1 MSRPYSAE
9 RPEFPP
15 AVPDPDADSA
25 TDAVSSV
32 RVADAVPSG
41 VALSSAAPS
50 SADPFPL
57 NLDALRTSTGF
68 GPLAGRSIVLIGLMG
83 AGKSTIGRRLAQRLG
98 LGFVDADAE
107 IERAAGC
114 SISDVFRMYGEGAFR
129 DGERRV
135 IRRLLDGPS
144 RVLATGGGA
153 FMNAET
159 RAVIRERAISVWLRC
174 PLDILVRR
182 VAGRSHRPLLN
193 NSRPRDVLERLIT
206 ERHPVYAEADIIV
219 QCGDDNVDN
228 STTRVIEALALN
240 HRPRRLPVALDRAFY
255 DVVIGAGLIERAGAL
270 LAPVLPQKRVVVVT
284 DATVAELW
292 LPPLLESLGDS
303 GFHVRTVVVPPG
315 EKSKS
320 LEEFGRVTD
329 AILEQG
335 VERRT
340 TIIALGGGIVGDLAG
355 FVAASTLRGLPFVQI
370 PTTLLSQVDSSVGGK
385 TGINT
390 RWGKNLIGAFHQPAA
405 VLADI
410 STLATLPAREIRAGY
425 AEIIKAGLIGDER
438 FFAWCEMHGATVL
451 SQEPEPLAEA
461 VERACAFKAA
471 VVTKDEFERSSEGG
485 RALLNLGHTFGHA
498 LEAELG
504 YDGRLLHGEAVSIGL
519 RLAFLLSV
527 RLGYCPQADL
537 DRLTRHLESTGMP
550 ARISDTG
557 EAFAADTLLRH
568 MTRDKKMHDGKLT
581 FILVRGIG
589 RAFTCRDVPEA
600 AVRAVLIEE
609 GCASDALQTPD
620 NGRPK

>member
-1 MSRPYSAE
+1 MSRPYPSE
-9 RPEFPP
+9 EPEYSP
-15 AVPDPDADSA
+15 ATPGIAATDSA
-25 TDAVSSV
+25 
-32 RVADAVPSG
+32 
-41 VALSSAAPS
+41 SARLPASEPGFS
-50 SADPFPL
+50 QTDPFPL
-57 NLDALRTSTGF
+57 NLDAVRACTGF
-68 GPLAGRSIVLIGLMG
+68 GPQAGRSIVLIGLMG

-114 SISDVFRMYGEGAFR
+114 SISDVFRMYGENAFR

-159 RAVIRERAISVWLRC
+159 RGLIRERAISVWLRC

-182 VAGRSHRPLLN
+182 VSGRGHRPLLN
-193 NSRPRDVLERLIT
+193 NTRPRDVLERLMVD
-206 ERHPVYAEADIIV
+206 RHPVYAEADIIV

-240 HRPRRLPVALDRAFY
+240 HRPRRLPIALDRTSY
-255 DVVIGAGLIERAGAL
+255 DVVIGAGLLERAGAL
-270 LAPVLPQKRVVVVT
+270 LAPVVPQKRAVVVT
-284 DATVAELW
+284 DSTVAGLYLERLQ
-292 LPPLLESLGDS
+292 ESLNDS
-303 GFHVRTVVVPPG
+303 GFLVHSVVVPPG

-320 LEEFGRVTD
+320 LEEFNRVTD

-355 FVAASTLRGLPFVQI
+355 FVAATVLRGLPFVQI

-390 RWGKNLIGAFHQPAA
+390 RWGKNLIGAFHQPVM

-410 STLATLPAREIRAGY
+410 STLATLPVREIRAGY
-425 AEIIKAGLIGDER
+425 AEIVKAGLLGDEAL
-438 FFAWCEMHGATVL
+438 FAWCEMHGAAVL
-451 SQEPEPLAEA
+451 SQEPEALAEA
-461 VERACAFKAA
+461 VEQACAFKAA
-471 VVTKDEFERSSEGG
+471 VVTKDEFEQSSEGG

-498 LEAELG
+498 LEAEMG
-504 YDGRLLHGEAVSIGL
+504 YDGRLLHGEGVSIGL

-537 DRLTRHLESTGMP
+537 DRVTAHLEACGMP
-550 ARISDTG
+550 ARISDIG
-557 EAFAADTLLRH
+557 ETFSADVLLRH
-568 MTRDKKMHDGKLT
+568 MTRDKKMRDGKLT
-581 FILVRGIG
+581 FVLVRGIG
-589 RAFTCRDVPEA
+589 QAFTCRNVPEE
-600 AVRAVLIEE
+600 AVRAVLMED
-609 GCASDALQTPD
+609 GCASDAVLPP
-620 NGRPK
+620 NN

>member
-1 MSRPYSAE
+1 MSGS
-9 RPEFPP
+9 
-15 AVPDPDADSA
+15 D
-25 TDAVSSV
+25 
-32 RVADAVPSG
+32 
-41 VALSSAAPS
+41 LSRT
-50 SADPFPL
+50 DPFPL
-57 NLDALRTSTGF
+57 NLDALRISTGF
-68 GPLAGRSIVLIGLMG
+68 GPHAGRSIVLIGLMG

-114 SISDVFRMYGEGAFR
+114 SINDVFRMYGEAAFR

-153 FMNAET
+153 FMNDET
-159 RAVIRERAISVWLRC
+159 RSLIRERAISVWLRC
-174 PLDILVRR
+174 SLDILVRR
-182 VAGRSHRPLLN
+182 VSGRSHRPLLN
-193 NSRPRDVLERLIT
+193 NTRPREILDRLMT
-206 ERHPVYAEADIIV
+206 DRHPVYAEADIIV

-228 STTRVIEALALN
+228 STTKVIEALALN
-240 HRPRRLPVALDRAFY
+240 RRPRRLPVELGNASY

-270 LAPVLPQKRVVVVT
+270 LAPVVPQKRAVVVT
-284 DATVAELW
+284 DETVAGLY
-292 LPPLLESLGDS
+292 LPSLLESLADS
-303 GFHVRTVVVPPG
+303 GFQVQSVVVPPG

-329 AILEQG
+329 AILEHG

-340 TIIALGGGIVGDLAG
+340 TVIALGGGIVGDLAG
-355 FVAASTLRGLPFVQI
+355 FVAATLMRGLPFAQI

-390 RWGKNLIGAFHQPAA
+390 PWGKNLIGAFHQPAV

-410 STLATLPAREIRAGY
+410 STLATLPPREVRAGY
-425 AEIIKAGLIGDER
+425 AEIVKSGLIGDEAL
-438 FFAWCEMHGATVL
+438 FTWCEKHGAAVL
-451 SQEPEPLAEA
+451 SQEPGALAEA
-461 VERACAFKAA
+461 VEKACAFKAA

-527 RLGYCPQADL
+527 RLGYCSGADL
-537 DRLTRHLESTGMP
+537 DRVTRHLESNGMP
-550 ARISDTG
+550 VRISDIG
-557 EAFAADTLLRH
+557 EHFSAETLLHH
-568 MTRDKKMHDGKLT
+568 MTRDKKMRDGRLT
-581 FILVRGIG
+581 FVLVRGIG
-589 RAFTCRDVPEA
+589 KAFTCRDVPVE
-600 AVRAVLIEE
+600 AVRSVLIED
-609 GCASDALQTPD
+609 GCASDAVQPP
-620 NGRPK
+620 NN